1 MATRS
6 TIAVQLADG
15 SIRQVYS
22 HWDGYLEHNGQI
34 LFKYYNSQALAELV
48 TSGGAI
54 SVLEPRFTPTGEH
67 SFGAPQDGV
76 TVLYA
81 RDRGEDLQQGVYVD
95 YDAYVSQGQQ
105 EEFNYLFIDGH
116 WEVNGGSRWLGLETA
131 LSANKEPAW

>member
-15 SIRQVYS
+15 SIRQVYC

-34 LFKYYNSQALAELV
+34 LFKYYNSQELAELV

-54 SVLEPRFTPTGEH
+54 GVLEARFTPTGDH
-67 SFGAPQDGV
+67 SFGAPEDAV

-81 RDRGEDLQQGVYVD
+81 RDRGEDLNQGVYVD
-95 YDAYVSQGQQ
+95 YDAYMSQGQR

-131 LSANKEPAW
+131 LSTNKEPAW